1 MPYPIKGNKIN
12 EYLTNMV
19 EILQDEYTVTGLL
32 AEPADLLQ
40 MLHTK
45 AVFLNWIENLDQ
57 LDTKMKFQLILYKLL
72 GARIVWVFHNKC
84 PHDTS
89 LGSRDINV
97 RNMYWLARHSSII
110 MLHSRSSVRYL
121 PDAASNRR
129 KAVYVPHILYG
140 RKSEGADLDMVRERY
155 GISREDF
162 VFTIFGNVRPYKNIE
177 GGIAAF
183 QNLRLRN
190 AKLLIVGNPSDG
202 NYAGKIRRLCH
213 GDSNIMLD
221 LRYISDRMLDH
232 IIDISDVVVMPYHE
246 GSSMNSG
253 VMIQS
258 FSRGKTVIT
267 PDICM
272 ARDVALEQFMYIY
285 RNSLEKVM
293 QKAYRNGKSV
303 NRQMG
308 ERAREYVNRNNNREI
323 VKEQL
328 YKMLENNKK

>member
-19 EILQDEYTVTGLL
+19 EILRDEYTVTGLL

-84 PHDTS
+84 PR
-89 LGSRDINV
+89 GSSSKGRDINI
-97 RNMYWLARHSSII
+97 NHLYWLARHSSII
-110 MLHSRSSVRYL
+110 MLHSKSSERYL
-121 PDAASNRR
+121 PDVARNRK

-140 RKSEGADLDMVRERY
+140 RKSEGADLDMVRELY

-162 VFTIFGNVRPYKNIE
+162 VFTIFGNIRPYKNIE

-183 QNLRLRN
+183 RNLNLQN
-190 AKLLIVGNPSDG
+190 AKLLIAGNPADSI
-202 NYAGKIRRLCH
+202 YAGKIRKLCH
-213 GDSNIMLD
+213 ENDNILLD
-221 LRYISDRMLDH
+221 LRYISDGMLDH
-232 IIDISDVVVMPYHE
+232 IIDLSDVVVMPYHG

-272 ARDVALEQFMYIY
+272 ARDMASGRFMYIY

-308 ERAREYVNRNNNREI
+308 ERAMEYVNRNNNREI

-328 YKMLENNKK
+328 YKMLEK